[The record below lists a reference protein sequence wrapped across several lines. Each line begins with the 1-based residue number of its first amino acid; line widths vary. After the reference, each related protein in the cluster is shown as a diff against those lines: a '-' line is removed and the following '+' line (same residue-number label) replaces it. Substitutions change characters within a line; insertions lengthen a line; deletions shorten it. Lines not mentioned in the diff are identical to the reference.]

1 MENVSEKEIERIMDD
16 YGNTLFRICLI
27 MLGNSHDAEDAVQET
42 LIKYLQK
49 TPDLKDKEH
58 EKAWLIKVASNKCK
72 DMLRFRARHATAG
85 IESICE
91 FMRDSSDSGIL
102 EALMTLPEKFRI
114 VLVLYYVEQYKI
126 EDIAGVIGKSVS
138 AVKMRLQ
145 KGRRLLKEIYRK
157 EFLRILKI
165 GMEL

>member
-1 MENVSEKEIERIMDD
+1 MENISEKEIGRIMDD
-16 YGNTLFRICLI
+16 YGNILFRICLI

-49 TPDLKDKEH
+49 TPDFKNKEH

-72 DMLRFRARHATAG
+72 DMLRFRARHVTTG

-91 FMRDSSDSGIL
+91 FMQDSSDSGIL

-114 VLVLYYVEQYKI
+114 VLVLYYVEQYKTD
-126 EDIAGVIGKSVS
+126 EIAEMIGKSTS

-145 KGRRLLKEIYRK
+145 KGRRLLKEVYRK
-157 EFLRILKI
+157 EY
-165 GMEL
+165 M

>member
-58 EKAWLIKVASNKCK
+58 EKAWLIKVSSNKCK
-72 DMLRFRARHATAG
+72 DMLRFRARHATID

-91 FMRDSSDSGIL
+91 FMQDSSDSGIL

-114 VLVLYYVEQYKI
+114 ILVLYYVEQYKTDEI
-126 EDIAGVIGKSVS
+126 SKMIGKSSSV
-138 AVKMRLQ
+138 VKMRLQ

-157 EFLRILKI
+157 EY
-165 GMEL
+165 M